1 MLFKDLKPGHII
13 YVMDRETLDIKKGN
27 VTNITAP
34 HMEAKMNTPCQL
46 VVDVTAKVGDE
57 LVTYITPDGTSVSY
71 FGNLVISPEK
81 RHILSEVNSI
91 MAQCEQLLSS
101 VDATKVKLKKCKSA
115 VSELDDAFREKQYME
130 DRFASIENSQRE
142 MRESQRELTN
152 LVKEFINHKTI

>member
-1 MLFKDLKPGHII
+1 
-13 YVMDRETLDIKKGN
+13 
-27 VTNITAP
+27 
-34 HMEAKMNTPCQL
+34 
-46 VVDVTAKVGDE
+46 
-57 LVTYITPDGTSVSY
+57 
-71 FGNLVISPEK
+71 
-81 RHILSEVNSI
+81 

-142 MRESQRELTN
+142 MRESQKELTN